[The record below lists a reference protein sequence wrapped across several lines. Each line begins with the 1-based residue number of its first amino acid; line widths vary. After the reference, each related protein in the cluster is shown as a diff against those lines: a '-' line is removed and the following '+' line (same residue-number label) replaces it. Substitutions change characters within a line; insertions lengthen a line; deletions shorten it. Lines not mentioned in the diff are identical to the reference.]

1 MFFPCSERSL
11 CTAGESCR
19 WATLLWYCEQIARSL
34 AGCTMASI
42 CIPYFQ
48 RSSFLSGQHN
58 LHKEKKCIK
67 TISKIHSTPICKILA
82 CSESLREQ
90 RTSAFSFTVEVAES
104 HVTKCVCVHIYGDKR
119 HIYRSNGFA
128 KIQEWKKRPRKVLE
142 VLNFFREVLCWE
154 FFDSTWKHVCCFTL
168 VMWLIYRCQS
178 SQKGSQRKRGL
189 KVLED
194 GLSYTRFMT

>member
-82 CSESLREQ
+82 CSENLREQ

-104 HVTKCVCVHIYGDKR
+104 HVTKCVCVRTFMGTKDIYTEAMALPK
-119 HIYRSNGFA
+119 F
-128 KIQEWKKRPRKVLE
+128 KKGRKDPGRFLRCWTFLGRCCVENSSTALGSMCAASLWSCDWFIGVKAHRKGVKE
-142 VLNFFREVLCWE
+142 REA
-154 FFDSTWKHVCCFTL
+154 
-168 VMWLIYRCQS
+168 
-178 SQKGSQRKRGL
+178 
-189 KVLED
+189 
-194 GLSYTRFMT
+194 